1 MRVEYI
7 SEYEAYMEAYAEHTA
22 AEWAVTNNSKF
33 WRSKVQVWPHLADV
47 ALTWCE
53 IPLSSIAAER
63 VFAQARVVDAPQR
76 KSMSW
81 TSFSR
86 EVFLRMNR
94 GVLHRLMEAKHDAL
108 L

>member
-1 MRVEYI
+1 MRLEYI
-7 SEYEAYMEAYAEHTA
+7 SEYEAYMDEYAERTA
-22 AEWAVTNNSKF
+22 AEWAAVNNSKF

-76 KSMSW
+76 RSMSW
-81 TSFSR
+81 ESFSR

-94 GVLHRLMEAKHDAL
+94 KVIHRLMEAKHGAL